1 MNPFVV
7 DPTIF
12 AQVMPKRSTRRKITT
27 CTLTFCALIIGYIVV
42 WGDPDNGLHMTA
54 LTSSF
59 TLAGTIAI
67 GYALSAVADNA
78 VVYTRPASVEKKEGA

>member
-1 MNPFVV
+1 
-7 DPTIF
+7 
-12 AQVMPKRSTRRKITT
+12 MPKRSTRRKITT
-27 CTLTFCALIIGYIVV
+27 ATLSFCALIIAYVV
-42 WGDPDNGLHMTA
+42 GWGDPENGLHMTA

-78 VVYTRPASVEKKEGA
+78 VVYTRPAMPETKEGTA